1 MIDEVLDPC
10 VVGVALRG
18 HAVLPARIG
27 LESVTTPWTH
37 VEGWIGQ
44 DVVRLEVGVQVV
56 EETVAVLWAQVRFD
70 ATDGQVHAG
79 EPPCRVVELLT
90 VDGDAPLLTM
100 LFNKFLT
107 LHEHTARATTRV
119 IDASLV
125 WCQHLDERPDDAAWR
140 VELPALF
147 ALSTGKLC
155 KEVLIHAAEDIRGA
169 V

>member
-56 EETVAVLWAQVRFD
+56 EEAVRVLWSQVRFN

-90 VDGDAPLLTM
+90 VDGDTPLVAVRIDEL
-100 LFNKFLT
+100 LA
-107 LHEHTARATTRV
+107 LHEHATRAATRV
-119 IDASLV
+119 IDAALV
-125 WCQHLDERPDDAAWR
+125 WRKHLDKRPDDAAR
-140 VELPALF
+140 SVEL
-147 ALSTGKLC
+147 
-155 KEVLIHAAEDIRGA
+155 AA
-169 V
+169 